1 MSSSKGEELE
11 QRRLLDDATKRV
23 RDLAFLMKREMD
35 ADRLKQAL
43 DHAME
48 MLRELRSNVLTP
60 KNYYELQMHVIDQL
74 RHLEEYFMS
83 LQRSGRPIVDI
94 YEQVQS
100 CNHVVPRLYLLCCVG
115 GVYIASMEAPAKDVL
130 KDLVEMLKGVQHPMR
145 GLFLRSYLTQIS
157 KNRLP
162 DVGSPYEG
170 PGGNVQ
176 DAYNFLLQN
185 FAETNRLWVRLQNQG
200 AAKDRKKR
208 SKDREDLRVL
218 VGTNLV
224 RLSQLEGLDMHEYK
238 ANVLPKILEEVVSC
252 KDTIAQT
259 YLMDCIIQ
267 VFPDDFH
274 LATLECFLQTCAT
287 LKEKVNVRTIL
298 EAMMERLVL
307 HVTTG
312 MGSIPAEVPAF
323 KLFNDCVSSIIEERA
338 TMSLVETL
346 KLQTSLSKF
355 ALKCFPSRIDYITH
369 CLETCNVLIEN
380 SGHKADDVSGGGAD
394 ETTAQIEALLSA
406 PLDTLALRV
415 LEIPAYGKLMSRL
428 PWSNW
433 RDVALTL
440 MKSVIKTNSILSE
453 VEHVEL
459 LFAAITPLLKDQD
472 GGSVGAGGGSG
483 ADDDVATHAIAL
495 PPGLKEEQQ
504 VVARCVHLI
513 KADDTDTLLRIYVAA
528 RKAFTNGGSQRVQF
542 TMPPLVFGALALV
555 RRVIAREA
563 GAANDPPTDEAPQF
577 VTRKVF
583 HFIIEIVNAIAAAG
597 QAEIALKLF
606 LMAAKSA
613 DECASTC
620 LAHGNMTAAVASFQA
635 IAYEFMKEALIL
647 YETDITDSKAQVRVL
662 KAIIGTMLNCGN
674 FSAEDYDNVTTKLCQ
689 YSNKLLKKP
698 DQCQLVTLCSHLF
711 WPPELIPGR
720 APRFA
725 DDAKMYGKS
734 LECVKRAINII
745 KDKPDAKLFIE
756 ILDRCVFCDFTH
768 SHFSSRSHSL
778 HTHFF
783 PPYIRFVYLY
793 SRENPACEVKFLSGL
808 IAHINDQ
815 LGVDAQ
821 GSAGSVVEPF
831 YRNTLAYL
839 RLKQQSPNAAERE
852 RFLQVEF

>member
-1 MSSSKGEELE
+1 MSSVKNEDLE
-11 QRRLLDDATKRV
+11 QRRLVEDCLKRV
-23 RDLAFLMKREMD
+23 RDLSFMMKREMD

-48 MLRELRSNVLTP
+48 MLRELRSNSLTP
-60 KNYYELQMHVIDQL
+60 KNYYEVQMHIIDQL

-170 PGGNVQ
+170 AGGNVQ

-185 FAETNRLWVRLQNQG
+185 FSETNRLWVRLQTQG

-224 RLSQLEGLDMHEYK
+224 RLSQLEGLDVHEYK

-274 LATLECFLQTCAT
+274 LNTLELFLQTCTA
-287 LKEKVNVRTIL
+287 LKEKVNVRSVI
-298 EAMMERLVL
+298 EALMERLML
-307 HVTTG
+307 NCQ
-312 MGSIPAEVPAF
+312 IPPEIPAF
-323 KLFNDCVSSIIEERA
+323 KLFNDCISSIIEERA
-338 TMSLVETL
+338 AMSLVETL
-346 KLQTSLSKF
+346 KLQTALSKF
-355 ALKCFPSRIDYITH
+355 ALKCFPARMDYITH
-369 CLETCNVLIEN
+369 CLETCSVLLEN
-380 SGHKADDVSGGGAD
+380 SGFEPPAPVSFAAGQGAAASGEDTPLVD

-406 PLDTLALRV
+406 PLETLALRV
-415 LEIPAYGKLMSRL
+415 LEIPAYTKLMARL
-428 PWSNW
+428 PWGNW
-433 RDVALTL
+433 RIVAVTL
-440 MKSVIKTNSILSE
+440 MKSVIKNNSVLSE
-453 VEHVEL
+453 VEHVEQ
-459 LFAAITPLLKDQD
+459 LFAAVTPLLKDKD
-472 GGSVGAGGGSG
+472 GVNVVT
-483 ADDDVATHAIAL
+483 DDDGREVPISPA
-495 PPGLKEEQQ
+495 LKEEQQ
-504 VVARCVHLI
+504 IVARCVHLI

-528 RKAFTNGGSQRVQF
+528 RKSFTNGGAQRIQF

-563 GAANDPPTDEAPQF
+563 GAANDPPTEEAPQF
-577 VTRKVF
+577 ITRKVF
-583 HFIIEIVNAIAAAG
+583 HFIIEIVNAISASG
-597 QAEIALKLF
+597 HPEIALKLF

-613 DECASTC
+613 DECAGIAS
-620 LAHGNMTAAVASFQA
+620 AHGNMAGSIAPFQA

-647 YETDITDSKAQVRVL
+647 YETDITDSKTQVRVL
-662 KAIIGTMLNCGN
+662 KAMIGTLLNCGN
-674 FSAEDYDNVTTKLCQ
+674 FSAEDLDNVMTKLCQ

-698 DQCQLVTLCSHLF
+698 DQCQMVALCSHLF
-711 WPPELIPGR
+711 WPPSGALPDGR
-720 APRFA
+720 NRFA
-725 DDAKMYGKS
+725 DDPKMYSKS
-734 LECVKRAINII
+734 LECIKRAINII
-745 KDKPDAKLFIE
+745 KDKPSTNLFIE
-756 ILDRCVFCDFTH
+756 ILDRLVRVSISSSH
-768 SHFSSRSHSL
+768 SHSQFPHISL
-778 HTHFF
+778 M
-783 PPYIRFVYLY
+783 
-793 SRENPACEVKFLSGL
+793 NPASPLTYP
-808 IAHINDQ
+808 IHI
-815 LGVDAQ
+815 
-821 GSAGSVVEPF
+821 
-831 YRNTLAYL
+831 TT
-839 RLKQQSPNAAERE
+839 
-852 RFLQVEF
+852 QVHLFV